1 MQKKRFIV
9 TVLLLVIWGCGQ
21 NPENLLHTAHDHFQ
35 KREYDQAIEGYNK
48 YLALEPQA
56 AGAYNMLGMAYRF
69 KYNETGIMDLRDKE
83 IQSFK
88 KAIELDPKFWV
99 ALINL
104 GTTYYYSG
112 DKAKAAPLFVQA
124 LLLNPDHPE
133 KVQLE
138 QMIAEGRKK

>member
-1 MQKKRFIV
+1 MEKKTLILV
-9 TVLLLVIWGCGQ
+9 VLFLLSWGCGQ
-21 NPENLLHTAHDHFQ
+21 NPENLLHTAQDHFQ
-35 KREYDQAIEGYNK
+35 KREYDQAIEGYKK

-83 IQSFK
+83 ILSFQ

-99 ALINL
+99 AMINL
-104 GTTYYYSG
+104 GTTYYYNG
-112 DKAKAAPLFVQA
+112 DKAKAAPLFARA
-124 LLLNPDHPE
+124 LLLHPDHPE